1 MPYKFKLEATT
12 YHLHKAGNAPEEY
25 EDASSCNPE
34 GMRFAIADGA
44 AESSFAKQ
52 WADTLVAAFAQAYE
66 SLPPISDPKPK
77 AQDSE
82 RGLKSGGMSST
93 PSFHQ
98 TRDLKE
104 LEECSKQI
112 IRTKDPKEFEEC
124 VEKLIKCQPEATLS
138 FDHTQDA
145 TGFIK
150 HYQEQDDTLAFEK
163 WLLPLQS
170 KWHASI
176 SWDKLPY
183 YAYDKAQD
191 GAFSTFLGLQLVHVG
206 DAMVGFWEAWAVGD
220 CCLFQVRQ
228 EQVIAKFPMEA
239 SKDFGNSPYLICS
252 YPQKK
257 QKLSEKLLTFRKNF
271 WVNDIFF
278 LTTDALGQWILQECE
293 AGSPPWSKI
302 LEITKESEFVDFVT
316 GLRQHGAIRN
326 DDTTLIII
334 KVLPAES
341 LEDT

>member
-12 YHLHKAGNAPEEY
+12 YHLHKAGNALEEY

-44 AESSFAKQ
+44 AESSFAKK
-52 WADTLVAAFAQAYE
+52 WADILVAAFAQAYE

-82 RGLKSGGMSST
+82 RRLKSSGVSDIT
-93 PSFHQ
+93 SFHQ

-104 LEECSKQI
+104 VDECSKQI
-112 IRTKDPKEFEEC
+112 IRTQDPKEFKKYLEEL
-124 VEKLIKCQPEATLS
+124 KKCLKEATLS

-145 TGFIK
+145 TELIK
-150 HYQEQDDTLAFEK
+150 HYQEQDDTLAFEE
-163 WLLPLQS
+163 WLIPLQL
-170 KWHASI
+170 KWRASI
-176 SWDKLPY
+176 NWDKLPY

-191 GAFSTFLGLQLVHVG
+191 GAFTTFLGLHLAHIG
-206 DAMVGFWEAWAVGD
+206 DAMEGLWEAWAVGD
-220 CCLFQVRQ
+220 CCLFQVSQ
-228 EQVIAKFPMEA
+228 EQVVAKFPMEA

-257 QKLSEKLLTFRKNF
+257 QKLAEKLLTFRERF

-278 LTTDALGQWILQECE
+278 LTTDALGQWFLQECE
-293 AGSPPWSKI
+293 AGRRPWSTL
-302 LEITKESEFVDFVT
+302 LEFTKESEFVDFVT
-316 GLRQHGAIRN
+316 DLRQHAAIRN

-334 KVLPAES
+334 QVKKKSAE
-341 LEDT
+341 DA